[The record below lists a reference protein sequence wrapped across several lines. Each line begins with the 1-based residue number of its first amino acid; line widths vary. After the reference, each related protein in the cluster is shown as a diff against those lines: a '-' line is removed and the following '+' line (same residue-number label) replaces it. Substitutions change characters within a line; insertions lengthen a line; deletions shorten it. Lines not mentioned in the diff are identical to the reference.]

1 MRLKFTLLLLS
12 VSVLVL
18 QASAHNECSRANKK
32 KRAVH
37 KSTIATPEENDYDVK
52 GLKFDINLTNTS
64 TEVSGNVITYART
77 VIPSF
82 STYAFEL
89 DTALTIDSVKFD
101 GQLVSVTSTNAVRKV
116 SLGAP
121 LANNTDF
128 TVQVF
133 YHGTPKAGTGQ
144 FFTGGLNTVTLN
156 SGTKLMYSLSDPDF
170 ADDWWPCK
178 QSLQDKI
185 DSVTMWVTT
194 DDTLKVG
201 SNGLLNNTTQMPS
214 NKVRYEW
221 ETNYPIDYYLITVAV
236 APYKEYNYYMHF
248 TDGSNDSMLIQN
260 FVYDSTAFMTTVNKS
275 NLDSTGFMIDH
286 FSKLYGK
293 YPFANE
299 KYGHCMSALSG
310 GMEHQTMTTLGNTST
325 TLIAHELGHQWWG
338 NNVTYAKWEDIWL
351 SEGWATYG
359 EQLYI
364 EHFWGKQAAKAER
377 TGIYNH
383 VMSSGSGSVWVD
395 DTTNVYR
402 IFDGRLTY
410 SKGAAVAHMLRY
422 MAPEDSLFFKGIR
435 NYQQQFAYGTAV
447 TKDLQNVME
456 QAYGKSLDSFFRQ
469 WVYGQGHPTYNIS
482 WYHIGTQV
490 HLKVDQFTSHSSVS
504 VFNMPLQILLKGTNR
519 DTLVTVDVDQAS
531 RHHIFYWDEQMTGAV
546 VDPDDE
552 IVNRVNFVKEDVTL
566 VSVKERALSKIRVYP
581 NPATDGWYIDGIGSK
596 TTLQLTDIGGKILW
610 EGVAYG
616 KIFIPSNEFPSGNY
630 MLKTFN
636 KDSERTFKLI
646 K

>member
-1 MRLKFTLLLLS
+1 MRLKFTWLLLS
-12 VSVLVL
+12 VSVLTL

-37 KSTIATPEENDYDVK
+37 KPTIATPEENDYDVK

-89 DTALTIDSVKFD
+89 DTALTIDSVMFD

-116 SLGAP
+116 NLGAP

-260 FVYDSTAFMTTVNKS
+260 FVYDSTAFMTTANKN
-275 NLDSTGFMIDH
+275 NLDSTGLMIDH

-293 YPFANE
+293 YPFVSE

-422 MAPEDSLFFKGIR
+422 MAPADSLFFKGIKD
-435 NYQQQFAYGTAV
+435 YQQQFAYGTAV

-490 HLKVDQFTSHSSVS
+490 HLKVDQFTSHPSVS
-504 VFNMPLQILLKGTNR
+504 VFNMPLQVLLKGTNS

-531 RHHIFYWDEQMTGAV
+531 KHHIFYWDERMTGAV
-546 VDPDDE
+546 VDPNDE
-552 IVNRVNFVKEDVTL
+552 IVNRVNFVKENVTL
-566 VSVKERALSKIRVYP
+566 VSVKERTLSKIRVYP
-581 NPATDGWYIDGIGSK
+581 NPATDGWYIDGIRSK
-596 TTLQLTDIGGKILW
+596 TTLQLTDIGGKVLW

-616 KIFIPSNEFPSGNY
+616 KIFIPSNELPSGNY
-630 MLKTFN
+630 MLKTYN

>member
-12 VSVLVL
+12 VSVLAL

-52 GLKFDINLTNTS
+52 GLKFDINLTNAS

-101 GQLVSVTSTNAVRKV
+101 GQLVSFTSTNAVRKV
-116 SLGAP
+116 NLGAP

-260 FVYDSTAFMTTVNKS
+260 FVYDSTAFMTTVNKN

-422 MAPEDSLFFKGIR
+422 MAPADSLFFKGIKD
-435 NYQQQFAYGTAV
+435 YQQQFAYGTAV

-456 QAYGKSLDSFFRQ
+456 QAYGTSLDSFFRQ

-504 VFNMPLQILLKGTNR
+504 VFNMPLQILLKGTKR

-531 RHHIFYWDEQMTGAV
+531 RHHIFYWDEQMTGVV
-546 VDPDDE
+546 VDPEDE
-552 IVNRVNFVKEDVTL
+552 VVNRVNIVKEDATL
-566 VSVKERALSKIRVYP
+566 VSVKERTLSKIRVYP

-596 TTLQLTDIGGKILW
+596 TTLQLTDIGGKVLW

>member
-116 SLGAP
+116 NLGAP

-260 FVYDSTAFMTTVNKS
+260 FVYDSTAFMTTVNKN

-531 RHHIFYWDEQMTGAV
+531 RHHIFYWDKQMTGVV
-546 VDPDDE
+546 VDPEDE
-552 IVNRVNFVKEDVTL
+552 VVNRVNIVKEDATL
-566 VSVKERALSKIRVYP
+566 VSVKERTLSKIRVYP

-596 TTLQLTDIGGKILW
+596 TTLQLTDIGGKVLW

>member
-18 QASAHNECSRANKK
+18 QAGAHNECSRANKK

-77 VIPSF
+77 VVPSF

-89 DTALTIDSVKFD
+89 DTALAIDSVKFD

-116 SLGAP
+116 NLGAP

-260 FVYDSTAFMTTVNKS
+260 FVYDSTAFMTTVNKN

-422 MAPEDSLFFKGIR
+422 MAPADSLFFKGIKD
-435 NYQQQFAYGTAV
+435 YQQQFAYGTAV

-504 VFNMPLQILLKGTNR
+504 VFNMPLQILLKGTKR

-531 RHHIFYWDEQMTGAV
+531 RHHIFYWDEQMTGVV
-546 VDPDDE
+546 VDPEDE
-552 IVNRVNFVKEDVTL
+552 VVNRVNIVKEDATL
-566 VSVKERALSKIRVYP
+566 VSVKERTLSKIRVYP

-596 TTLQLTDIGGKILW
+596 TTLQLTDIGGKVLW

-630 MLKTFN
+630 MLKTYN

>member
-1 MRLKFTLLLLS
+1 MRLKFPLLLLS
-12 VSVLVL
+12 VSVLAL
-18 QASAHNECSRANKK
+18 HASAHNECSRANKK

-37 KSTIATPEENDYDVK
+37 KSTIATPEESDYDVK

-64 TEVSGNVITYART
+64 TEVSGNVTTYART

-116 SLGAP
+116 NLGAP

-201 SNGLLNNTTQMPS
+201 SNGLLNNTTQMPN

-260 FVYDSTAFMTTVNKS
+260 FVYDSTAFMTIVNKN

-531 RHHIFYWDEQMTGAV
+531 RHHIFYWDEQMTGVV
-546 VDPDDE
+546 VDPEDE
-552 IVNRVNFVKEDVTL
+552 VVNRVNIVKEDATL
-566 VSVKERALSKIRVYP
+566 VSVKERTLSKIRVYP

-596 TTLQLTDIGGKILW
+596 TTLQLTDIGGKVLW